1 VEKGGSAILGR
12 IDFLKKFGKEQPMQ
26 VSDYLDEELVCFLDA
41 STQREALSALT
52 HKLDEKE
59 KLSDREAFFHAI
71 LEREKII
78 STGIGI
84 GVAIPHAKLT
94 GYTDFFIAIGIQ
106 KKGGIDWQSIDG
118 LPVKLIFLIGGPDNR
133 QTEYLNILSMI
144 TTAIKDEQRRKR
156 LMNAQTGRE
165 VIAIFK
171 TGER

>member
-1 VEKGGSAILGR
+1 MEI
-12 IDFLKKFGKEQPMQ
+12 
-26 VSDYLDEELVCFLDA
+26 SDYLDEELVCFLDA
-41 STQREALSALT
+41 STQREALSALID
-52 HKLDEKE
+52 KLDAQE
-59 KLSDREAFFHAI
+59 KLRDREAFFHAI

-106 KKGGIDWQSIDG
+106 KKGGIEWQSIDG

-156 LMNAQTGRE
+156 LMNAQTGKE

-171 TGER
+171 TGD

>member
-1 VEKGGSAILGR
+1 MEI
-12 IDFLKKFGKEQPMQ
+12 
-26 VSDYLDEELVCFLDA
+26 SDYLDEELVCFLDA
-41 STQREALSALT
+41 SSQREALGALID
-52 HKLDEKE
+52 KLDEKE
-59 KLSDREAFFHAI
+59 KLQVREAFFHAI

-156 LMNAQTGRE
+156 LMNAQTGKE

-171 TGER
+171 TGD